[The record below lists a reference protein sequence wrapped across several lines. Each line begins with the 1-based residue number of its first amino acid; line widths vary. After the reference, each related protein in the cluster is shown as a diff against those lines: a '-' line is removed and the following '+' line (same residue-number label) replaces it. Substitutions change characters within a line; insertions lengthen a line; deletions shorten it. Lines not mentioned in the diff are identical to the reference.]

1 METCDGIIGTH
12 IHIAGPGAL
21 SSSDAYNSA
30 IRWWPDISS
39 LAGSSISTQD
49 NGHILN
55 NNLASDIQSLL
66 PAGHNLHGFGGAQT
80 YSQWT
85 YTDIARYGNKVWQV
99 VRTSSGPFRY
109 NVIVEYIFDINALTL
124 TANRI
129 IDLPSPYQH
138 YSVGG
143 TSNLFTTGG
152 GCGINDNT
160 LRLVG
165 WGISGSLPYGA
176 NSCGIYEIDVSSST
190 AVVTPLFQLQHGFG
204 RDVQYIASSD
214 TYVYTFGPPATADE
228 YLFHVD
234 SSGNILGQVL
244 LPSGNGYAI
253 CCYNGDVWVDQLS
266 MSAGSTVSKVDL
278 TTYTLDATASVN
290 GFLMLGDF
298 ATNPECCGIE
308 DDDDDDFEPALLP
321 CYKIGDITDPAHGMG
336 GAGGMVFATPNS
348 GWNNTPF
355 YYEVALEDLHTG
367 GTPYQNHR
375 DHNPNLG
382 GTMSSG
388 DGESDCGI
396 PAIGEAAFTLG
407 FSPSLDSVNAQL
419 PNNQARY
426 GYGPS
431 SPIDPLNT
439 TPNPT
444 WGGSIYPLP
453 QHFPANVPVVGLDQ
467 NQHLIFPAG
476 TTLTTVDIV
485 PMGASVSNSGQAV
498 ATLPYETYL
507 FTFSQSMALGIN
519 QIVKTITFG
528 GIIPAQP
535 FTPTG
540 AEWGDYGGAYANPVS
555 IWWDTGQ
562 SNTSGIV
569 THPAQPVF
577 PSHEIAARVASSYN
591 PPGTGVDRWFLPSL
605 MEFDEMFRN
614 VGLDPVHAVALNL
627 STPTTPDM
635 MDYTYWTSSDVTGL
649 APGSVGLAGP
659 NWVGANDPSN
669 HYAWAY
675 VTGDSPLGGTPPIAL
690 GPTMAKRCSSFS
702 VRPIRRFEC
711 LEAVD
716 PDDVPDYPL
725 TDETYNFRDAT
736 VTWTN
741 SFAQNQNQ
749 SYFKGPYLGLWVP
762 GAAGSYNTWY
772 WNDPDQPGV
781 CSPNAP
787 GASDLETYIGRHRF
801 RIRLA
806 DTDAMGNGWDT
817 HAFHD
822 ATNPNGHTISI
833 WNNKKEFLGT
843 WHYQTCLYHSK
854 VTHLNPRAVYGGPGV
869 GVEPWDNSPNPDLCH
884 KYFELDFRDVTHIAG
899 PYKEVIYGDN
909 QALSSAFRSF
919 NPQVHHDWY
928 EHKYMDYGFNSHSG
942 SYAYIKIENGHTAT
956 FQNPYAD
963 VQNGNN
969 TAIDDINIICAREPL
984 ESSLNHYLSLG
995 NTQQSAANATQ
1006 SNSDWYGMRMAH
1018 SAGFIG
1024 CGGTWQWDEPL
1035 VPTPVPSTYAYTYSF
1050 GTNTL
1055 GLQDCSPP
1063 GLPSFPSHYA
1073 DWDWKDYG
1081 KTNGP
1086 FHFLF
1091 EWVADYQ
1098 PTSSGLTWYPDF
1110 DTAWNDRENCG
1121 EGRPL
1126 PIDCEYNVGDI
1137 GPAGGIIVAV
1147 PYMNINDPGNGVVG
1161 PVVSPLQGSEFIEN
1175 PTAYYFELSPD
1186 NLNYQDCSG
1195 SNNIQHTWG
1204 SFDNM
1209 GTIVDLNT
1217 NVSYQNYFVP
1227 EILSY
1232 SGYTFTPGYENEI
1245 PGEGLGNTLDLHS
1258 VNSGNPNNTV
1268 LANDNCCGAANQPII
1283 YENAFNACVSYIL
1296 NGYDDW
1302 FLPTTLEMQFA
1313 RNYTAPGTLYDS
1325 TNINTAG
1332 CGSPYIDTPYY
1343 WTSNVLK
1350 QDDSDANLLI
1360 NNVSLDNSIGFSS
1373 VFNQWGGTV
1382 PGSPWWTVNKDSTA
1396 FIVSMN
1402 PITSTSGPEGLNWRT
1417 LQYRG
1422 RAANVRAMRRFL
1434 CDDPIAPPP
1443 CAVTTDTYVQG
1454 VNENDCSCV
1463 EYNYRDGLWA
1473 GYPDPLTGTV
1483 YWGTPPGHTLFSGTD
1498 SPDPTTALSDNYIG
1512 GGLLNIRLSQRDVK
1526 GNLWSFNELNNNGT
1540 VGTTYT
1546 ITIWDM
1552 YYSLVGKWKYDT
1564 LVASSSYAQ
1573 GLKTYTG
1580 QNTWNDMAT
1589 LWLGSPTH
1597 LDGPNPIVDI
1607 ANIPNG
1613 VHSGGSNTHCY
1624 VKVESVFNSLTPSA
1638 QSFEIACNATIWNNL
1653 EFPTWNDWNLMPA
1666 VCDPTSTV
1674 LVDCVPTWG
1683 TDTHYDM
1690 SLSNVLF
1697 VFPDYTACDNGCGGA
1712 SIAGSSTAKLQ
1723 SAADLTYYTSTIGVP
1738 GESIEPE
1745 VLKEKIK
1752 ELEVLL
1758 VKEEEKQE
1766 LQELVEIVKQ
1776 EEQVEPKI
1784 IPTPPT
1790 LPTPPTPPTTDYTGS
1805 GGSDSGSSGGGGGG
1819 Y

>member
-12 IHIAGPGAL
+12 IHIAGPGGL

-80 YSQWT
+80 YTVQT
-85 YTDIARYGNKVWQV
+85 YLDIARYGNKVWQM

-129 IDLPSPYQH
+129 IDLPPPYQ
-138 YSVGG
+138 YYGVTG
-143 TSNLFTTGG
+143 TSSLFTTGG

-165 WGISGSLPYGA
+165 WGVSGSLPYGA
-176 NSCGIYEIDVSSST
+176 NSCGIYEIDVSGST
-190 AVVTPLFQLQHGFG
+190 AVVTPLFQLQHVGG
-204 RDVQYIASSD
+204 WDVQYIASSD
-214 TYVYTFGPPATADE
+214 TYVYTSGPSGIANSSLADD

-244 LPSGNGYAI
+244 LPSGTGYAV
-253 CCYNGDVWVDQLS
+253 CCYNGDVWVDQLN
-266 MSAGSTVSKVDL
+266 MSTGNTVSKVDL
-278 TTYTLDATASVN
+278 TTYTLDPTASVN
-290 GFLMLGDF
+290 GFLILGDF

-308 DDDDDDFEPALLP
+308 DDDDDDDDDDDWEPALLP
-321 CYKIGDITDPAHGMG
+321 CYRIGDITDPAHGMG

-348 GWNNTPF
+348 GWNNTPY

-396 PAIGEAAFTLG
+396 AASGIPGFTLG

-419 PNNQARY
+419 ANNQVRY

-439 TPNPT
+439 SPNPT

-485 PMGASVSNSGQAV
+485 PMGASVSNSGQLV

-540 AEWGDYGGAYANPVS
+540 AEWGDYGGTYANPVS

-627 STPTTPDM
+627 STPTPPDM

-659 NWVGANDPSN
+659 NWVGANDPDN

-675 VTGDSPLGGTPPIAL
+675 VTGDSPLGGTPPIPL

-711 LEAVD
+711 KEAVD

-741 SFAQNQNQ
+741 SYGQNQNLT
-749 SYFKGPYLGLWVP
+749 YFKGPYLGLWVP
-762 GAAGSYNTWY
+762 GASGSWNTWY

-806 DTDAMGNGWDT
+806 DTDAMGNSYDT
-817 HAFHD
+817 ISWND
-822 ATNPNGHTISI
+822 STNPDGHTISI

-843 WHYQTCLYHSK
+843 WHYQTCYYQPK
-854 VTHLNPRAVYGGPGV
+854 ATHLNPRAVFGGPGV

-884 KYFELDFRDVTHIAG
+884 TFFELDFRDVTHIAG

-909 QALSSAFRSF
+909 QALTSGFRTW

-928 EHKYMDYGFNSHSG
+928 EHRYMDHGFNSHSG

-963 VQNGNN
+963 IQNGNN

-995 NTQQSAANATQ
+995 NTQQSAQFANQ
-1006 SNSDWYGMRMAH
+1006 NNSDWYGMRMAH

-1024 CGGTWQWDEPL
+1024 CGGTWQWDEPS

-1055 GLQDCSPP
+1055 GLQDCSPV
-1063 GLPSFPSHYA
+1063 GLPSFPALYA

-1091 EWVADYQ
+1091 EWMADYQ

-1126 PIDCEYNVGDI
+1126 PTPCDYSVGDT

-1147 PYMNINDPGNGVVG
+1147 PYMNVDDPSNGITG
-1161 PVVSPLQGSEFIEN
+1161 PTIPPWQGTEYIQN
-1175 PTAYYFELSPD
+1175 PTEFYFEFSPD
-1186 NLNYQDCSG
+1186 NLNYQSCVSG
-1195 SNNIQHTWG
+1195 QTDLTHTWG

-1209 GTIVDLNT
+1209 GTLVDLNAG
-1217 NVSYQNYFVP
+1217 VSYQDYWIP
-1227 EILSY
+1227 EASYY
-1232 SGYTFTPGYENEI
+1232 SGYTFPPGYENEI
-1245 PGEGLGNTLDLHS
+1245 PGEGLGNTLDLYS
-1258 VNSGNPNNTV
+1258 VNNGDPNNTIPAGD
-1268 LANDNCCGAANQPII
+1268 LCCGAATQSLI
-1283 YENAFNACVSYIL
+1283 YRNAFQACVDYNL
-1296 NGYDDW
+1296 NSYDDW

-1313 RNYTAPGTLYDS
+1313 RNYTTPGTLYDS
-1325 TNINTAG
+1325 TNINVPG

-1350 QDDSDANLLI
+1350 QVDTDASLLA
-1360 NNVSLDNSIGFSS
+1360 NNISLDNSIGFSS
-1373 VFNQWGGTV
+1373 VSNQWGGTM

-1396 FIVSMN
+1396 FWVSMN
-1402 PITSTSGPEGLNWRT
+1402 PITGTSGPEGLNWRT
-1417 LQYRG
+1417 
-1422 RAANVRAMRRFL
+1422 
-1434 CDDPIAPPP
+1434 
-1443 CAVTTDTYVQG
+1443 
-1454 VNENDCSCV
+1454 
-1463 EYNYRDGLWA
+1463 
-1473 GYPDPLTGTV
+1473 
-1483 YWGTPPGHTLFSGTD
+1483 
-1498 SPDPTTALSDNYIG
+1498 
-1512 GGLLNIRLSQRDVK
+1512 
-1526 GNLWSFNELNNNGT
+1526 
-1540 VGTTYT
+1540 
-1546 ITIWDM
+1546 
-1552 YYSLVGKWKYDT
+1552 
-1564 LVASSSYAQ
+1564 
-1573 GLKTYTG
+1573 
-1580 QNTWNDMAT
+1580 
-1589 LWLGSPTH
+1589 
-1597 LDGPNPIVDI
+1597 
-1607 ANIPNG
+1607 
-1613 VHSGGSNTHCY
+1613 
-1624 VKVESVFNSLTPSA
+1624 
-1638 QSFEIACNATIWNNL
+1638 
-1653 EFPTWNDWNLMPA
+1653 
-1666 VCDPTSTV
+1666 
-1674 LVDCVPTWG
+1674 
-1683 TDTHYDM
+1683 
-1690 SLSNVLF
+1690 
-1697 VFPDYTACDNGCGGA
+1697 
-1712 SIAGSSTAKLQ
+1712 
-1723 SAADLTYYTSTIGVP
+1723 
-1738 GESIEPE
+1738 
-1745 VLKEKIK
+1745 
-1752 ELEVLL
+1752 
-1758 VKEEEKQE
+1758 
-1766 LQELVEIVKQ
+1766 
-1776 EEQVEPKI
+1776 
-1784 IPTPPT
+1784 
-1790 LPTPPTPPTTDYTGS
+1790 
-1805 GGSDSGSSGGGGGG
+1805 
-1819 Y
+1819 